1 MASADLLRREE
12 EFYAS
17 LFDSAKGDDVV
28 KSRGQMIERKI
39 EVLEDMATK
48 VSNRRSRRWLNDRLL
63 IELVPRLHVE
73 EIKGLFAPPPW
84 GEELPVS
91 AFCRTSAGEWDAFRS
106 VDMDVEMKQSST
118 KQKKHVDRDELI
130 ALNAWHRIDRQTREA
145 IKRNFLPDLLE
156 IYEGR
161 IRTFIEDTSGKDVL
175 VLNVQDP
182 FQRLLLHGVCEFY
195 NVSSTTTTSVR
206 YGKLWKTT
214 TIKKRSGTGV
224 PSRITLV
231 SFLRMKKN
239 GSQSQEHV
247 VA

>member
-17 LFDSAKGDDVV
+17 LFDSAKGGDAV

-39 EVLEDMATK
+39 EVLEDMAAK

-91 AFCRTSAGEWDAFRS
+91 AFCRTSVGEWDAFRS
-106 VDMDVEMKQSST
+106 IDMDVEARLMQQMKQSST
-118 KQKKHVDRDELI
+118 KQKNHLDRDELV
-130 ALNAWHRIDRQTREA
+130 ALNSWHHIDRQTREA

-156 IYEGR
+156 IYEER
-161 IRTFIEDTSGKDVL
+161 VRTFIEDTSGKDML

-195 NVSSTTTTSVR
+195 NVSSTTTTTVR
-206 YGKLWKTT
+206 DGKLWKTT
-214 TIKKRSGTGV
+214 TIKKRSGTGA

-231 SFLRMKKN
+231 SFLRMKKK
-239 GSQSQEHV
+239 SH
-247 VA
+247 

>member
-17 LFDSAKGDDVV
+17 LFDSAKGGDAV

-39 EVLEDMATK
+39 EVLEDMAAK

-91 AFCRTSAGEWDAFRS
+91 AFCRTSVGEWDAFRS
-106 VDMDVEMKQSST
+106 IDMDVEARLVQQMKQSST
-118 KQKKHVDRDELI
+118 KQKNHLDRDELV
-130 ALNAWHRIDRQTREA
+130 ALNSWHHIDRQTREA

-156 IYEGR
+156 IYEVWLS
-161 IRTFIEDTSGKDVL
+161 IS
-175 VLNVQDP
+175 LN
-182 FQRLLLHGVCEFY
+182 
-195 NVSSTTTTSVR
+195 
-206 YGKLWKTT
+206 
-214 TIKKRSGTGV
+214 
-224 PSRITLV
+224 
-231 SFLRMKKN
+231 
-239 GSQSQEHV
+239 
-247 VA
+247 